1 MGRMSSVDRENG
13 RNPISGKQMDTV
25 QEETLVVSAT
35 EIIVDNQHNRL
46 LLLRERRD
54 RLTEEDLRKAVAPEE
69 VVLLEREVKNRAKT
83 I

>member
-1 MGRMSSVDRENG
+1 
-13 RNPISGKQMDTV
+13 MD
-25 QEETLVVSAT
+25 
-35 EIIVDNQHNRL
+35 NHHNRL

-69 VVLLEREVKNRAKT
+69 VVLLEREVKNRAKM